1 MSGGLITLIVVAV
14 VALFAIVL
22 YNRIVALKQRRGNAF
37 SDIDVQLEQRYNT
50 LPNMVEVVKGYAAHE
65 KGVFEQVTNARA
77 SVKQSSRMGEDRFA
91 AEQSISTAIMGLYAV
106 AEAYPDLKADAQ
118 FQRLQNEMTDL
129 ENKISAARR
138 FFNAATSEYN
148 TAIQQFP
155 ASLLAGMFG
164 FRDEPF
170 FEIGADRVDQ
180 VREVPQVKFGP

>member
-1 MSGGLITLIVVAV
+1 MSGGLITLLVIGAIV
-14 VALFAIVL
+14 LFAITI
-22 YNRIVALKQRRGNAF
+22 YNRLVALRQRRNNAF

-91 AEQSISTAIMGLYAV
+91 AEQSLTTAIMGLYAV
-106 AEAYPDLKADAQ
+106 AEAYPALKADAN
-118 FQRLQNEMTDL
+118 FMRLQNEMTDL

-138 FFNAATSEYN
+138 FFNSATSEYN

-155 ASLLAGMFG
+155 AVLFAGALG
-164 FRDEPF
+164 FHHEPF
-170 FEIGADRVDQ
+170 FELSADNADK
-180 VREVPQVKFGP
+180 VREVPQVKFGS

>member
-1 MSGGLITLIVVAV
+1 MSGGLITLIVVGALV
-14 VALFAIVL
+14 LFAVVL
-22 YNRIVALKQRRGNAF
+22 YNRIIALRQRRGNAF

-106 AEAYPDLKADAQ
+106 AENYPQLKADAN

-138 FFNAATSEYN
+138 FFNSATSEYN

-155 ASLLAGMFG
+155 ANLFAAMFG
-164 FRDEPF
+164 FHEEPF
-170 FEIGADRVDQ
+170 FELSATNADK
-180 VREVPQVKFGP
+180 VREVPQVKFGS